1 MKINVISKYS
11 TYLCFIFFSI
21 AAPLNALKIVL
32 MLIDFQTIDKK
43 ELAVGC
49 AVLALMLMG
58 IYVTWSKIQQ
68 MRKP

>member
-21 AAPLNALKIVL
+21 AVPLNALKVVL
-32 MLIDFQTIDKK
+32 MLIDFETIDKN

-49 AVLALMLMG
+49 AVLGLMLMG

-68 MRKP
+68 MRNP